1 MCFLPKSSIYYPLSR
16 WTLATSP
23 KNWAHWNSLHFCRC
37 FFLLRQF
44 LMQQFGTIWVES
56 KQSSFLCCL
65 WVSGNS
71 ISRLFTGMKA
81 SGSCSRIL
89 EMECFIPFL
98 FPNFGNGFFHSLPV
112 HKLWEYI
119 YFIHLPFPNS
129 VNSFPLTPVAVGM
142 VEKSQNFID
151 DIHTY
156 MTVLSLSAL

>member
-98 FPNFGNGFFHSLPV
+98 FPNFGNGFFHSLHVP
-112 HKLWEYI
+112 KLWEYGLVPKLCKLI
-119 YFIHLPFPNS
+119 PAHPCCCLHGGKIAKLY
-129 VNSFPLTPVAVGM
+129 
-142 VEKSQNFID
+142 
-151 DIHTY
+151 
-156 MTVLSLSAL
+156 